1 MVAIHVAF
9 GCDETI
15 RLRTDTEDAVDC
27 PCRLTPE
34 HVEAMLGPTSTG
46 ASAGPL
52 AGVRVLDC
60 STMIAAPSTAAM
72 LGDFGAE
79 VVKLERPGS
88 GDHVRRYGAQK
99 NGIGLYWKALGRNKK
114 SVALDLHVPAVQAL
128 LLRWLPQFDIF
139 IENFRP
145 GTLERWNLGP
155 ERLLGAAPQLVIL
168 RVTAFGQD
176 GPYRDRAGF
185 GTLAEA
191 MTGVAA
197 VSGYDDRPPLLPAFP
212 LADVM
217 AGQAAT
223 AAVCA
228 AYARRLRTGDGE
240 VIDFAIY
247 ESVMKLVE
255 SQITEYAANGTLHRR
270 MGSRMDDTAPRGAY
284 RCGDGAYVALSGS
297 TQEVAERVLG
307 TIGGDALVADP
318 RFATNANR
326 VANGA
331 ALDELIDA
339 FCANRTRDDAIAV
352 FTGAGCAV
360 GPLESIASVF
370 ENPQIV
376 ARGSLARLADPDL
389 GEIVVSNAFP
399 RFAHAGSPR
408 LEPGPTAVGAHTA
421 EVLRHDLGLREK
433 DLRDLERPDA
443 AGPGDRDH
451 GGPRT

>member
-1 MVAIHVAF
+1 
-9 GCDETI
+9 
-15 RLRTDTEDAVDC
+15 
-27 PCRLTPE
+27 
-34 HVEAMLGPTSTG
+34 
-46 ASAGPL
+46 
-52 AGVRVLDC
+52 
-60 STMIAAPSTAAM
+60 MIAAPSTAAT
-72 LGDFGAE
+72 LADFGAE

-88 GDHVRRYGAQK
+88 GDHVRRYGPQK
-99 NGIGLYWKALGRNKK
+99 NGIGLYWKALARNKK
-114 SVALDLHVPAVQAL
+114 SVALDLHAPAAQAL

-145 GTLERWNLGP
+145 GTLERWNLAP
-155 ERLLGAAPQLVIL
+155 QRLLEAAPQLVIL

-247 ESVMKLVE
+247 EAVMKLVE

-297 TQEVAERVLG
+297 TQEVAERVLRTLCG
-307 TIGGDALVADP
+307 EALVADP
-318 RFATNANR
+318 RFRSNADR

-331 ALDELIDA
+331 ALDELIEA
-339 FCANRTRDDAIAV
+339 FCAGRTRDEAIDV
-352 FTGAGCAV
+352 LTRAGCAV

-389 GEIVVSNAFP
+389 GEIVVNNAFP
-399 RFAHAGSPR
+399 RFARAGAPP
-408 LEPGPTAVGAHTA
+408 LEPGPAVVGAHTA
-421 EVLRHDLGLREK
+421 QVLARDLGLSDDELA
-433 DLRDLERPDA
+433 DLARQGAIADPAYRDR
-443 AGPGDRDH
+443 

>member
-1 MVAIHVAF
+1 
-9 GCDETI
+9 
-15 RLRTDTEDAVDC
+15 
-27 PCRLTPE
+27 
-34 HVEAMLGPTSTG
+34 
-46 ASAGPL
+46 
-52 AGVRVLDC
+52 
-60 STMIAAPSTAAM
+60 MIAAPSTAAM

-99 NGIGLYWKALGRNKK
+99 NGIGLYWKALARNKK

-155 ERLLGAAPQLVIL
+155 ERLLGAAPHLVIL

-339 FCANRTRDDAIAV
+339 FCAGRARDEAIAV

-408 LEPGPTAVGAHTA
+408 LEPGPSAVGAHTA
-421 EVLRHDLGLREK
+421 EVLRHDLGLRDE
-433 DLRDLERPDA
+433 DLRDLEHPDAA
-443 AGPGDRDH
+443 AGPGHRDH